1 MRRWLDTLKQDLA
14 YGWRSFRRSPGF
26 VAVALLSLTLGTGAT
41 SAIFSVIYGVIID
54 PYPYAAADHIW
65 MPESRGVDGR
75 DGHTYT
81 VAELRE
87 LQASPA
93 FASVMATSV
102 QPVLLTGEFA
112 PESLTGV
119 LVTAN
124 AFNFLGVPPVVGRT
138 IQPSDIR
145 ANGDAEPVVV
155 LSHRLWLRLFE
166 GNPGAV
172 GKTLRLNGRP
182 HTIVGV
188 MPPRF
193 GWWTSDGLWL
203 PLSPI
208 RTDVPWVN
216 PIVRLAPGVTA
227 AAAEA
232 ADARHQPAAGGGA
245 ARQLPEA
252 GLHDAA
258 AQLHGR
264 HRRQR

>member
-1 MRRWLDTLKQDLA
+1 MRRWLDTLKQDLV
-14 YGWRSFRRSPGF
+14 YGLRSFGRSPGF
-26 VAVALLSLTLGTGAT
+26 VAVALLSLTLGIGAT

-65 MPESRGVDGR
+65 MPEVNGVDGR

-124 AFNFLGVPPVVGRT
+124 GFNFLGVPPVVGRT

-145 ANGDAEPVVV
+145 ANGDA
-155 LSHRLWLRLFE
+155 
-166 GNPGAV
+166 
-172 GKTLRLNGRP
+172 
-182 HTIVGV
+182 
-188 MPPRF
+188 
-193 GWWTSDGLWL
+193 
-203 PLSPI
+203 
-208 RTDVPWVN
+208 
-216 PIVRLAPGVTA
+216 
-227 AAAEA
+227 
-232 ADARHQPAAGGGA
+232 
-245 ARQLPEA
+245 
-252 GLHDAA
+252 
-258 AQLHGR
+258 
-264 HRRQR
+264 